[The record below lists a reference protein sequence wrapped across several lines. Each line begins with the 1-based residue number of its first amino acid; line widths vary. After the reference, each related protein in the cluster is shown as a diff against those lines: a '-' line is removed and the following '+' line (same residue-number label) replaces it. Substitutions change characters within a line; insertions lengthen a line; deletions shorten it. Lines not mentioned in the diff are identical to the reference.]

1 MARIFAICCLG
12 RRPAAQPH
20 GLECVLVRMTRA
32 GTAALTVLAAAVFA
46 APARASF
53 APPVEL
59 ATARYVVNAAA
70 ATDAAGTTTVV
81 ATGTTSGTLL
91 FEHPRGAAWSPGMRL
106 PGRPHGVAGPVVDAR
121 GEGAL
126 GIAWRVD
133 QPRKYTG
140 IAVAI
145 RDPGGI
151 LSEPIA
157 VAGTG
162 AGGVRHPALAID
174 RAGDALVAYNSA
186 TAKVHLN
193 LQGAISVAHRSAG
206 ASFSTPTVVDRA
218 VSSPPAVALGS
229 DGSGIVAWTHDRRV
243 YVVSVA
249 PDGSIGKVKSFAS
262 PTGVRSLVAAAGAGG
277 AATVA
282 WTSHRSVASRTPR
295 TRYYVRA
302 LSRAAGRAFGAVQDV
317 ATTTEFIG
325 KIRIAAD
332 EAGRAT
338 LAWTEDH
345 YGRPPSRGA
354 RRITSAVRSATAT
367 VGSPF
372 ARAQEVAARR
382 TRSFGPPAV
391 AAAGGRAALAWGLS
405 ASRTDLAVQAAIGPA
420 GDLGAAQSVVAKRLA
435 PGYYRS
441 PPAIAVALD
450 PNGTATV
457 LYEEPVDG
465 PNGPVMTRLMAAEGS

>member
-1 MARIFAICCLG
+1 M
-12 RRPAAQPH
+12 Q
-20 GLECVLVRMTRA
+20 
-32 GTAALTVLAAAVFA
+32 
-46 APARASF
+46 
-53 APPVEL
+53 L
-59 ATARYVVNAAA
+59 ATAKYVVNAAA

-91 FEHPRGAAWSPGMRL
+91 FEHPRGAAWSPGTRL
-106 PGRPHGVAGPVVDAR
+106 PGRPHGVAGPVVAAR
-121 GEGAL
+121 GDGAL

-133 QPRKYTG
+133 SPRKYTG
-140 IAVAI
+140 IAVAM
-145 RDPGGI
+145 REPGRA
-151 LSEPIA
+151 LSEPIV
-157 VAGTG
+157 VAGAD

-193 LQGAISVAHRSAG
+193 LRGAISVAHRSAG
-206 ASFSTPTVVDRA
+206 GSFSTPTVLDRA

-262 PTGVRSLVAAAGAGG
+262 PTGVRSLVAAAGARG

-282 WTSHRSVASRTPR
+282 WTSHRSVESRTPR

-302 LSRAAGRAFGAVQDV
+302 LSRAAGRAFGAVQGV
-317 ATTTEFIG
+317 STTTEFVG
-325 KIRIAAD
+325 EIRIAAD

-345 YGRPPSRGA
+345 YGRAPSGGGNGV
-354 RRITSAVRSATAT
+354 TSAVRSATARI
-367 VGSPF
+367 GRPF
-372 ARAQEVAARR
+372 AGAREVAARH
-382 TRSFGPPAV
+382 TRYFGTPAV

-405 ASRTDLAVQAAIGPA
+405 PTRTELGVQAAVGPA
-420 GDLGAAQSVVAKRLA
+420 GRPGTPQTVVAKRLS

-441 PPAIAVALD
+441 PPAITVALD
-450 PNGTATV
+450 PNGAATV

-465 PNGPVMTRLMAAEGS
+465 ANGPVMTRLMAAEGS

>member
-1 MARIFAICCLG
+1 MTRMARILPDLVPA
-12 RRPAAQPH
+12 AAQPR
-20 GLECVLVRMTRA
+20 GPARVVGRMTRA
-32 GTAALTVLAAAVFA
+32 GTAAVTVLAATALA

-53 APPVEL
+53 APPVQL
-59 ATARYVVNAAA
+59 ATAKYVVNAATA
-70 ATDAAGTTTVV
+70 ADAAGTTTVV
-81 ATGTTSGTLL
+81 ATGTAGGPLL

-121 GEGAL
+121 GDGAL

-133 QPRKYTG
+133 SPRRYTG
-140 IAVAI
+140 IAVAL
-145 RDPGGI
+145 RDPGGV
-151 LSEPIA
+151 LSEPIV
-157 VAGTG
+157 VAGAD

-174 RAGDALVAYNSA
+174 PAGDALVAYNSA

-193 LQGAISVAHRSAG
+193 LRGAVSVAHRSAG
-206 ASFSTPTVVDRA
+206 GAFSTPTVLDRA
-218 VSSPPAVALGS
+218 VSRPPAVALGS

-243 YVVSVA
+243 YVVSVG
-249 PDGSIGKVKSFAS
+249 PDGSTGKVKSFAS
-262 PTGVRSLVAAAGAGG
+262 PTGVGSLVAAAGAGG

-282 WTSHRSVASRTPR
+282 WTSHHAVEGRTPR

-325 KIRIAAD
+325 EIRIAAD

-345 YGRPPSRGA
+345 YGRAPSGGA
-354 RRITSAVRSATAT
+354 NGNTSAVRASTAR
-367 VGSPF
+367 VGRPF
-372 ARAQEVAARR
+372 AAAREVAARH
-382 TRSFGPPAV
+382 TRFFTTPAV

-405 ASRTDLAVQAAIGPA
+405 PTRTDLGVQAAIGPA
-420 GDLGAAQSVVAKRLA
+420 GGPGAPQTVVAKPLS

-465 PNGPVMTRLMAAEGS
+465 PNGVVATRLMAAEGS